1 MYIVRNGCASKFQSL
16 YAFGLLTHLHPD
28 ITIEWRCNEVNHGK
42 SLMDGISGT
51 VKNLD
56 YVRIL
61 SGDVF
66 INTPREFTEFA
77 DRISSVD

>member
-1 MYIVRNGCASKFQSL
+1 
-16 YAFGLLTHLHPD
+16 
-28 ITIEWRCNEVNHGK
+28 
-42 SLMDGISGT
+42 MDGISGT

-77 DRISSVD
+77 DRISSVDCLFHAKSGFIQEPEEVSKAMPIPSTLKVHKVSHVRNGPHSF